1 MCARLTVVL
10 PLPEETKL
18 GSSYLEES
26 ESQEIKTAD
35 SEAVE
40 QKFEAKQSMVLCD
53 PATKP
58 DSDDIL
64 DEILEEMPGDAA
76 DGKY

>member
-1 MCARLTVVL
+1 MLTL
-10 PLPEETKL
+10 SEKTKF

-53 PATKP
+53 PAAKS
-58 DSDDIL
+58 DSDKLL
-64 DEILEEMPGDAA
+64 DEIFEDIPGDVT